1 MLTRFATITRTV
13 TPTVSVV
20 IPTFNEAGNVAELL
34 RRLAEDLPA
43 GAEVVV
49 VDDSTDDTATLA
61 RAAAPTVPFTL
72 TVIHRDEPVGGLGG
86 AVVEGLRA
94 ARADWAVVMDGDLQ
108 HPPAVVAELLAAAPG
123 NDVVVATRYA
133 DGGDGSGLGSPYRH
147 AVSRGSKVLAARLL
161 GGPVARMSDPLSG
174 FFAVRRA
181 VLDLDAVDPIGYKI
195 LLELVVRSGL
205 ERIAEVPFTF
215 GVRHA
220 EESKST
226 AREGFRFLRH
236 LAVLRRSRRAVTPS
250 AAPIRLDDHRPGAH
264 APGSPRLE
272 VLIVTSEAPPIVS
285 GISRC
290 VDRLTVGLRDRGHR
304 VDVLSSVQMPRL
316 MLGEYRFSPLV
327 AYWRQIGSLL
337 EGYDVVNL
345 HGPVPTMSDVVLL
358 LAGARR
364 GTPILYTHH
373 SALAVRG
380 AETLSRVYNRL
391 HRVLSGRADRILTT
405 SEHYAALER
414 RAGGPEVE
422 VVPWGVDVR
431 PRPLRPHRD
440 GAPLKVLFVGQMR
453 PYKGLE
459 WLIPAVAGRPGLE
472 LTLIGDGAH
481 RAEYEALAGS
491 ADNVLFSGRVS
502 DDDLHRAYDT
512 HDVVVLPSVTQAEA
526 FGLVVL
532 EGMAAGCVPLVSD
545 LPGVRDLVAD
555 TGPVVPTRD
564 VDALA
569 AALDGLAAD
578 RSRLAALGHRAR
590 RRAEGLGWDACVER
604 YEAAMIATVEGRGRV
619 LPTARPA
626 AAVAGSVAPAAA
638 LAVVPTD
645 TRVG

>member
-1 MLTRFATITRTV
+1 MLTHCATTSLMATTPRTA

-20 IPTFNEAGNVAELL
+20 IPTFNEAGNVDELL
-34 RRLAEDLPA
+34 ARLAEALPT

-49 VDDSTDDTATLA
+49 VDDSTDDTADRA
-61 RAAAPTVPFTL
+61 RAAARAVPFTL
-72 TVIHRDEPVGGLGG
+72 TVIHRDAPAGGLGG
-86 AVVEGLRA
+86 AVVAGLRA

-123 NDVVVATRYA
+123 HDVVVATRYA

-161 GGPVARMSDPLSG
+161 GGAVARMSDPLSG

-181 VLDLDAVDPIGYKI
+181 ALDLDAVDPIGYKI

-226 AREGFRFLRH
+226 AREGMRFLRH
-236 LAVLRRSRRAVTPS
+236 LTALRRAQRVVAPAV
-250 AAPIRLDDHRPGAH
+250 APVRLDDRRHH

-272 VLIVTSEAPPIVS
+272 VLVVTSEAPPIVS

-290 VDRLTVGLRDRGHR
+290 VDRLTVGLRERGHR
-304 VDVLSSVQMPRL
+304 VDVLSSVQIPRL
-316 MLGEYRFSPLV
+316 MLGEYRFSTLL
-327 AYWRQIGSLL
+327 AHWRRIGALL

-358 LAGARR
+358 FAGARR

-380 AETLSRVYNRL
+380 AETLSRLYNRL

-414 RAGGPEVE
+414 RAGGPAVE

-431 PRPLRPHRD
+431 PRPLRPHRAD
-440 GAPLKVLFVGQMR
+440 APLKVLFVGQMR

-481 RAEYEALAGS
+481 RADYELLAGS
-491 ADNVLFSGRVS
+491 AANVLFTGRVT
-502 DDDLHRAYDT
+502 DEDLHRAYDT

-532 EGMAAGCVPLVSD
+532 EGMAAGCVPVVSD

-590 RRAEGLGWDACVER
+590 HRAEGLGWDTCVER

-619 LPTARPA
+619 VPTTAVPA
-626 AAVAGSVAPAAA
+626 ATVAAVTGTAATVTRAG
-638 LAVVPTD
+638 
-645 TRVG
+645 

>member
-1 MLTRFATITRTV
+1 MLTATAAAA
-13 TPTVSVV
+13 PTAAPTASVV
-20 IPTFNEAGNVAELL
+20 IPTYNEAGNVGELL
-34 RRLAEDLPA
+34 RRLAQALPA
-43 GAEVVV
+43 GAEVLV
-49 VDDSTDDTATLA
+49 VDDSTDDTAALA
-61 RAAAPTVPFTL
+61 RAAAPFLPFAL
-72 TVIHRDEPVGGLGG
+72 TVIHRDEPAGGLGG
-86 AVVEGLRA
+86 AVVTGLRA
-94 ARADWAVVMDGDLQ
+94 ARAEWAVVMDGDLQ
-108 HPPAVVAELLAAAPG
+108 HPPAVIGDLLAAAPG
-123 NDVVVATRYA
+123 HDVVVATRYA
-133 DGGDGSGLGSPYRH
+133 AGGDGSGLGSPYRH

-161 GGPVARMSDPLSG
+161 GGAVARMSDPLSG

-181 VLDLDAVDPIGYKI
+181 ALDLDAVDPIGYKI

-205 ERIAEVPFTF
+205 ERIAEVGFTF
-215 GVRHA
+215 AARHA

-226 AREGFRFLRH
+226 AREGLRFLRH
-236 LAVLRRSRRAVTPS
+236 LRVLRAAQRVVTPA
-250 AAPIRLDDHRPGAH
+250 AAPIRLDDHRRDRSAG
-264 APGSPRLE
+264 PRLD
-272 VLIVTSEAPPIVS
+272 VLVVTSEAPPIVS

-290 VDRLTVGLRDRGHR
+290 VHRLTVGLRERGHR

-327 AYWRQIGSLL
+327 AYWRRVGELL
-337 EGYDVVNL
+337 EQYDVVNL

-380 AETLSRVYNRL
+380 AETASRLYNRL

-414 RAGGPEVE
+414 RADGPPVE

-440 GAPLKVLFVGQMR
+440 EAPLKVLFVGQMR

-472 LTLIGDGAH
+472 LTLVGDGAH
-481 RAEYEALAGS
+481 RHEYETLAGS
-491 ADNVLFSGRVS
+491 ARNVLFTGRIS

-532 EGMAAGCVPLVSD
+532 EGMAAGCVPVVSD
-545 LPGVRDLVAD
+545 LPGVRDLVSD

-564 VDALA
+564 AAALA

-578 RSRLAALGHRAR
+578 RPRLAALGHRAR
-590 RRAEGLGWDACVER
+590 RRAEGLGWDTCVER
-604 YEAAMIATVEGRGRV
+604 YEAAMIATVASRGRV
-619 LPTARPA
+619 LRSVPTTAPV
-626 AAVAGSVAPAAA
+626 AAVPADVTRAG
-638 LAVVPTD
+638 
-645 TRVG
+645 

>member
-1 MLTRFATITRTV
+1 M
-13 TPTVSVV
+13 
-20 IPTFNEAGNVAELL
+20 
-34 RRLAEDLPA
+34 
-43 GAEVVV
+43 
-49 VDDSTDDTATLA
+49 
-61 RAAAPTVPFTL
+61 
-72 TVIHRDEPVGGLGG
+72 
-86 AVVEGLRA
+86 
-94 ARADWAVVMDGDLQ
+94 
-108 HPPAVVAELLAAAPG
+108 
-123 NDVVVATRYA
+123 
-133 DGGDGSGLGSPYRH
+133 
-147 AVSRGSKVLAARLL
+147 
-161 GGPVARMSDPLSG
+161 ARMSDPLSG

-181 VLDLDAVDPIGYKI
+181 ALDLDAVDPIGYKI

-226 AREGFRFLRH
+226 AREGLRFLRH
-236 LAVLRRSRRAVTPS
+236 LAVLRRSATDRSRRTLTPA
-250 AAPIRLDDHRPGAH
+250 AAPIRLDDHRPHRA
-264 APGSPRLE
+264 GSPGLA
-272 VLIVTSEAPPIVS
+272 VLVVTSEAPPIVS

-304 VDVLSSVQMPRL
+304 VDVLSSVQIPRL
-316 MLGEYRFSPLV
+316 VLGEYRFSTLL
-327 AYWRQIGSLL
+327 AHWRRIGRLL

-380 AETLSRVYNRL
+380 AETLSRAYNRL

-414 RAGGPEVE
+414 RAGGPPVE

-431 PRPLRPHRD
+431 PRPLRPVVD
-440 GAPLKVLFVGQMR
+440 GAPLRVLFVGQMR

-481 RAEYEALAGS
+481 RADYERLAGP
-491 ADNVLFSGRVS
+491 AGNVRFAGRVP
-502 DDDLHRAYDT
+502 DEDLHRAYDT

-532 EGMAAGCVPLVSD
+532 EGMAAGCVPVVSD

-555 TGPVVPTRD
+555 AGLVVPTRD
-564 VDALA
+564 ADALA

-590 RRAEGLGWDACVER
+590 RRAEGLDWDTCVDR
-604 YEAAMIATVEGRGRV
+604 YEAAVVATVESRGRV
-619 LPTARPA
+619 LPTAAIGTTVTEPA
-626 AAVAGSVAPAAA
+626 AAASATVTRAG
-638 LAVVPTD
+638 
-645 TRVG
+645 